1 MNRRGNRVSLV
12 HASIQAER
20 LTRSDDDNMHRP
32 TTIPFSP
39 NNDLP
44 CVQMFL
50 RGLRILAF
58 VIMAFPALPA
68 LAAEKPTPDIEH
80 ALAAAERARALP
92 QGKEYAEAAE
102 ASLRG
107 TVFEILRDCMG
118 HYPDWPWPRGFDSV
132 LIIDQKGQLKWII
145 CDERDPNTKCALKK
159 LLKAT
164 FPPPPG
170 DNWPVHFGFGVGRHT
185 APGSR

>member
-1 MNRRGNRVSLV
+1 
-12 HASIQAER
+12 
-20 LTRSDDDNMHRP
+20 
-32 TTIPFSP
+32 
-39 NNDLP
+39 
-44 CVQMFL
+44 MFH

-58 VIMAFPALPA
+58 TIVAFPALTA
-68 LAAEKPTPDIEH
+68 VAEKKPTPDIEH

-92 QGKEYAEAAE
+92 KGQEYVDAVQ
-102 ASLRG
+102 ASLKG
-107 TVFEILRDCMG
+107 TVYEILRDCMG
-118 HYPDWPWPRGFDSV
+118 HYPGWSWPRGFDSV
-132 LIIDQKGQLKWII
+132 LIIGKKGQLKWII

-164 FPPPPG
+164 FPLPPA